1 MGYVRGILI
10 AAAVWGLTGCS
21 SEVTDP
27 QPGQP
32 VATRQ
37 KLFKTMLRE
46 FEPMGVMLR
55 QGPFDAEQFVGH
67 WRRFAELTDQ
77 PWPLFRADTCYPPA
91 KVTPQACSDLSGLQQ
106 RAETF
111 RAAVAQLGEQV
122 AALEAEGGSSGTS
135 ERRAAVKQAYD
146 RVYDACQECHR
157 GYRKK

>member
-1 MGYVRGILI
+1 MGYVRRILI
-10 AAAVWGLTGCS
+10 AAAVWGLAGCS

-37 KLFKTMLRE
+37 KLFKAMLRE

-55 QGPFDAEQFVGH
+55 QGPFEAERFVGL
-67 WRRFAELTDQ
+67 WRRFAELADQ
-77 PWPLFRADTCYPPA
+77 PWPLFRTDTCYPPA
-91 KVTPQACSDLSGLQQ
+91 KVTPQACSDLPGLQQ

-111 RAAVAQLGEQV
+111 RAAVTHLGEEVERV
-122 AALEAEGGSSGTS
+122 AKDGKSSKRAEQL
-135 ERRAAVKQAYD
+135 AAVKQAYD

-157 GYRKK
+157 GYRRK